1 MKEAHI
7 LALSGG
13 KDSTALALHIKKNYP
28 NIHKKIQYVF
38 YDTGCDLKETYD
50 YLHKIEVYLNK
61 EITYIKPEVSFEDML
76 NKTKMIPTIFRRWCT
91 IELKIKPSNKFLK
104 HKIQDEKIDK
114 IKLYVGI
121 RSDEKHRKG
130 IVLKTNFEKRYIEPI
145 YLFIKDGITKSDVEN
160 ILLNSGINYPD
171 YYTWRKRNGCFFCP
185 YQTIYDWICLYENH
199 PDLFYKAMEYEK
211 IGDIGNNIKFRFN
224 PKMSLEEILKN
235 IDTLKYKEKLKNIKL
250 RNENKLIDV
259 W

>member
-28 NIHKKIQYVF
+28 DIHKKIQYVF

-91 IELKIKPSNKFLK
+91 IELKTKP
-104 HKIQDEKIDK
+104 
-114 IKLYVGI
+114 
-121 RSDEKHRKG
+121 
-130 IVLKTNFEKRYIEPI
+130 FEKYI
-145 YLFIKDGITKSDVEN
+145 
-160 ILLNSGINYPD
+160 
-171 YYTWRKRNGCFFCP
+171 
-185 YQTIYDWICLYENH
+185 
-199 PDLFYKAMEYEK
+199 
-211 IGDIGNNIKFRFN
+211 
-224 PKMSLEEILKN
+224 
-235 IDTLKYKEKLKNIKL
+235 KEKLDRTFFLYIGIRADEAQRMKTAKIISNSPQIFPRRQQYRQL
-250 RNENKLIDV
+250 RPRSRQTMATNPLSV
-259 W
+259 TL

>member
-28 NIHKKIQYVF
+28 NIHKEIQYVF

-104 HKIQDEKIDK
+104 HKVQNEKMDK
-114 IKLYVGI
+114 IKLYIGI
-121 RSDEKHRKG
+121 RSDEKYRKG

-145 YLFIKDGITKSDVEN
+145 YLFIKDN
-160 ILLNSGINYPD
+160 L
-171 YYTWRKRNGCFFCP
+171 
-185 YQTIYDWICLYENH
+185 Q
-199 PDLFYKAMEYEK
+199 
-211 IGDIGNNIKFRFN
+211 
-224 PKMSLEEILKN
+224 
-235 IDTLKYKEKLKNIKL
+235 
-250 RNENKLIDV
+250 
-259 W
+259 